1 MSIKWTIFLVFA
13 SVIITGAYFVFMVED
28 ELALYARD
36 CNIAG
41 ISLRG
46 DLMTY
51 IPPDYYSESGEQI
64 YDAAS
69 SEDIV
74 SRIRE
79 ADKNENIKAVLL
91 EVDSYGGY
99 PVAAEEVMRALLD
112 SSKPTVALIRA
123 GGLSAAYL
131 SSTGADWIIAS
142 RNSDVGSIGVTSSY
156 VENVEKNKK
165 DGLTYQQLNVGKFK
179 DAGDPNKQLSGEE
192 KELILRDLALIYE
205 SFVESVAKNR
215 HLPVDTIRPLAD
227 GSSMLGTMALK
238 NKLIDQLGGEKEA
251 LAYLENIIQEEP
263 SICWD

>member
-112 SSKPTVALIRA
+112 SSKPSRKRIGPLNFISSFSGRHQAFSPVSRIIIGESLMM
-123 GGLSAAYL
+123 LDKVKPFSSAA
-131 SSTGADWIIAS
+131 
-142 RNSDVGSIGVTSSY
+142 
-156 VENVEKNKK
+156 E
-165 DGLTYQQLNVGKFK
+165 
-179 DAGDPNKQLSGEE
+179 
-192 KELILRDLALIYE
+192 
-205 SFVESVAKNR
+205 
-215 HLPVDTIRPLAD
+215 
-227 GSSMLGTMALK
+227 
-238 NKLIDQLGGEKEA
+238 
-251 LAYLENIIQEEP
+251 
-263 SICWD
+263 